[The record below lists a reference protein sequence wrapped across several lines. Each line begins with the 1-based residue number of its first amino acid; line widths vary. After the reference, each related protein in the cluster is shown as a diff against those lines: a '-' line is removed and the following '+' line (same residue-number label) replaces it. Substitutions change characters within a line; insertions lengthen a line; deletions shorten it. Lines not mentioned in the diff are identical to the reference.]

1 MKSTRFDSIAA
12 IGRKL
17 IKNFALGCTSLMLV
31 LCIVL
36 SPGCS
41 GDFLGLEDYQ
51 RDLLFGIGSLA
62 FGLVNPNDGG
72 DVGPAGPPGPQG
84 EPGSE
89 GQPGQS
95 VPGDT
100 GPQGEPGA
108 MGERGPAA
116 YAWDDASGV
125 SVTTTPELY
134 YFDPAD
140 PYLAWRIDPDDPDA
154 IQRAYVTPLP
164 ETRRDSCD
172 EQDWNRVRGAVLAV
186 YA

>member
-108 MGERGPAA
+108 NGQNC
-116 YAWDDASGV
+116 WDLNGDGV
-125 SVTTTPELY
+125 AEVDT
-134 YFDPAD
+134 
-140 PYLAWRIDPDDPDA
+140 
-154 IQRAYVTPLP
+154 
-164 ETRRDSCD
+164 
-172 EQDWNRVRGAVLAV
+172 
-186 YA
+186 